1 MASGGEA
8 TIFNEELWWGV
19 GRKASLGPEISTVM
33 HSFDQADDE
42 GGEKSERCR
51 AGLPPR
57 GPLSGGL
64 ASWEFASLPPPA
76 SYTSFNPVL
85 SEVSKAGASG
95 QGENRKGNAGAPHCC
110 GLGVA
115 G

>member
-1 MASGGEA
+1 MTSGGEA

-19 GRKASLGPEISTVM
+19 GRKASLGPEISTEM

-57 GPLSGGL
+57 GPLSGL
-64 ASWEFASLPPPA
+64 ASWEFASLPLLHIHHSTQSSVRSA
-76 SYTSFNPVL
+76 KL
-85 SEVSKAGASG
+85 GLQA
-95 QGENRKGNAGAPHCC
+95 KGKTEREMQERHIA
-110 GLGVA
+110 VA
-115 G
+115 